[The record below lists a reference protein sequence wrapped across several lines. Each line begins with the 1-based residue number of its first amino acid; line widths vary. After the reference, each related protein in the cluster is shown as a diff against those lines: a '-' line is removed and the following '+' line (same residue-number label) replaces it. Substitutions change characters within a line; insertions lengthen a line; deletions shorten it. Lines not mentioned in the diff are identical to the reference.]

1 MVIHLYHL
9 QVDHAPGFNCSEIAK
24 QVALQMQAIYHLQ
37 EVTISQ
43 NHAASI
49 HVCFVFFGGFCFFYK
64 VEQKEC

>member
-24 QVALQMQAIYHLQ
+24 QVALQ

-49 HVCFVFFGGFCFFYK
+49 HVCFVFFGGFCFFLQSGTK
-64 VEQKEC
+64 GVLTKGTK